1 MPWGQSGEHTMG
13 DNLRDKY
20 RVALSDT
27 ARDGDLGFTSTA
39 ELKPSEGLDQ
49 VIGQRTPL
57 SLLLKTLRNERP
69 PSNAMTFGDP
79 GIGKTF
85 SIMKVLERVNF
96 YVTQEQDTPG
106 FIERTR
112 TEEKTKREHPFE
124 PTLEELVM
132 DIARSF
138 DNATLMDQVALYNF
152 QKPSHPVAFIASKG
166 NADELEQDLFQLSES
181 LKTGANGILAE
192 IAEVNRLAAA
202 ELDFDGYLFRLDLV
216 NAQSGRALIDQKVY
230 KGLPPEDLK
239 EVGKR
244 VRQAEKLLDE
254 MLDTMEESHLSWLA
268 ELSHGK
274 QFQDD
279 IAASPVGDS
288 GLVSARPRQG
298 KVPPAPGREDVMKR
312 LRSVYR
318 TYREQVS
325 KLGFKEYSFDI
336 VTAPE
341 GNMSFKLQ
349 VPDIQPVE
357 MTTKQFRDGTEDA
370 TKLSYRTRRLEQLA
384 QGVVNHNAEQLA
396 QAETSV
402 SQEEGTRVDQL
413 IDQLR
418 DKWSERLGAEP
429 DAKRVLLSWLE
440 DARNDLHAHIVEY
453 LQAEERGMKNKP
465 ALDKLLAR
473 VLVNHA
479 QTKGVPI
486 EYVQAPTP
494 SNLFGRT
501 EHDAYNNTPEH
512 LRITPGAVMNANGGF
527 LVIDEGIV
535 ILSNEA
541 ALNYMLTIQQ
551 DQTIRVGQVS
561 GADERGGGTS
571 GHIQSEP
578 FLARTKWM
586 MNINENGRGIMERV
600 PQVQRRNRVVDFES
614 EMPDTAENQRKY
626 GQLIANEVA
635 RYNGEKA
642 VGSDDLPH
650 FSADAVTYLIQ
661 VGRGMAQHK
670 GKLTNNLDAIA
681 KIAIQSAQVA
691 RDAGHDRV
699 EAEHV
704 KYHLLQ
710 LRSAV
715 EDDQSALVSRD
726 VETGISPPVGERVG
740 KINNAFVIQ
749 NPSGIIGAYSREEA
763 TIERGAGQ
771 PQLVG
776 RGLMGDTTMFGFDL
790 AVTYLAKNFRHVVD
804 SPTMLRAQVSFP
816 TSAVKI
822 DGNSAS
828 ISGLVALL
836 SALTVDPTKPSRE
849 AEKEGVPII
858 QSIVLTGAT
867 GGNAGEVHPIGAV
880 YEKARGVFTELKG
893 WGLYHADESGAVT
906 GKDVERY
913 RELAGQDV
921 REEDITFGF
930 AIPAS
935 NLRELQERIALDDE
949 LSAAVKAGHFNIYS
963 YSSVDEALE
972 IATGRP
978 AADVLKRCEK
988 MLPLYLGEEVV
999 KRSRWPWKRQ

>member
-1 MPWGQSGEHTMG
+1 MKNDSATVTTKGKSLYRRTPSPTTMPWGQSGEHTMG

-298 KVPPAPGREDVMKR
+298 KVPP
-312 LRSVYR
+312 
-318 TYREQVS
+318 
-325 KLGFKEYSFDI
+325 
-336 VTAPE
+336 
-341 GNMSFKLQ
+341 
-349 VPDIQPVE
+349 
-357 MTTKQFRDGTEDA
+357 
-370 TKLSYRTRRLEQLA
+370 TRRSSDL
-384 QGVVNHNAEQLA
+384 
-396 QAETSV
+396 
-402 SQEEGTRVDQL
+402 
-413 IDQLR
+413 
-418 DKWSERLGAEP
+418 SERLGAEP

-527 LVIDEGIV
+527 LVIDEVIV

-776 RGLMGDTTMFGFDL
+776 RGLMGYTTMFGFDL

-880 YEKARGVFTELKG
+880 YEKARGVFPGRKG
-893 WGLYHADESGAVT
+893 WGLYHADESGAVA
-906 GKDVERY
+906 GKDVERS